1 LLSTVCSRFWVSKSG
16 FLRRDTKSDPGH
28 SYFEENKIAYIPT
41 NTNARL
47 VGLCTGLIT
56 ATAVASANSLTALL
70 PLAIESIRIAFRTG
84 AHVGRTAQQLECQA
98 GRQSWSSIVN
108 ADEKTAQAAL
118 DKFQN
123 ENIISPS
130 NRLWISASSASSVT
144 ISGPPSVLKRFFN
157 SSDAFARHVD
167 VTIFAP
173 YHASHLHT
181 DADIE
186 KILRPQSRTIFGAAK
201 TYYPVCSSVTGK
213 PLEGESALAVLE
225 TALQE
230 ILLEPLRWDRV
241 LKYCS
246 SAKAKEAQV
255 FAVGP
260 TNLASS
266 VVSALKASVS
276 QVTLEDSNTW
286 ISRPVPGS
294 VLKKD
299 ARIAIVGMAGRFPD
313 AASHELFWDLL
324 EKGLDVHRPVP
335 ADRYPVES
343 HTDPTS
349 KKKNTSHTPFG
360 NFIENPGLFDARFF
374 NMSPREA
381 AQTDPMQ
388 RLMLV
393 TAYEAME
400 MGGIV
405 PGRTPSTKH
414 DRIGTFYGQTSDDWR
429 EINAAQDIDTYFISG
444 GVRAFGPGRL
454 NYFFKWSGPSFSV
467 DTACSSSFAAL
478 NIAITALRAGECDT
492 AFSGG
497 ANVLTNPDIFS
508 GLSRGHFLSKTGSCK
523 TFDNEA
529 DGYCRGDGVASII
542 LKRYDDAIADK
553 DPILGIILGT
563 GTNHSAEAVSITH
576 PCAENQ
582 AFLFDK
588 VLKEAAVDA
597 RDVNYVEMHGTGTQA
612 GDGIEMESVS
622 SVFAPRERKRR
633 PDQPLFLGAVKSNIG
648 HGEAVSG
655 VSALVKVLMMLQK
668 SAIPPHTG
676 IKNVMNKNFPKDLAE
691 RGVNIAFKKTPFLRP
706 KGGKRIVFINN
717 FSAAGGNTALLLEDG
732 PEKAPKTTPDLRS
745 TQVVAVSA
753 KSLAAFKK
761 TLQRLQNYVDAN
773 EIDLADL
780 AYTTTAR
787 RSHYNYRAAFPVSS
801 TSQLSSALKAI
812 QSETHNPIPLV
823 APQMAFAYTGQGSQ
837 YTAMGKKLFET
848 SKQFRN
854 DVTEFNEIA
863 QRQGLPS
870 FMALVDGSVE
880 VQNLPPTVVQLGMC
894 CIQMALTRLW
904 ATWGI
909 KPSVVIGH
917 SLGEYAALEAA
928 GVLSV
933 SDTIYLVGKR
943 AALLEEMCTAGT
955 HAMLAVRSPLAALQD
970 VVANSQGKIEV
981 ACINGLADTVLSGT
995 MADID
1000 AVAEKLAG
1008 QGQKCTKL
1016 KLPFAFHSSQVD
1028 AILPTF
1034 EKLAAAVTYHAPKVP
1049 VISPL
1054 LSDIIGEG
1062 GVIDGVYLSRHCR
1075 KTVDYVGG
1083 LSSAMARGTISNTS
1097 VWVEVGGHPLCASM
1111 IKSTLAA
1118 PTLAT
1123 MRRDEDPWKVISTSM
1138 SALYTAGLQLNWTAF
1153 HQESDGLSV
1162 LNIPT
1167 YGFDEKV
1174 YWLQY
1179 TGDWTL
1185 TKNTP
1190 AVAPAKAI
1198 AEAPKPK
1205 TQLTSSVQY
1214 ILSEKVDGKK
1224 ATVVAETDIGD
1235 PHIHKVIS
1243 GHLINGGGLCPS
1255 SLYADMAY
1263 TIIEYAY
1270 KLLKPDGKP
1279 DLNLG
1284 EMVVPAPL
1292 ILKNIHA
1299 PEQQLV
1305 QIETTVDLT
1314 FSRATFSVSTTN
1326 GGKKTIQCQCVVNIE
1341 DSKQWDEQWHRTAF
1355 MVQDRIKMLKQK
1367 EENGEADKMGR
1378 PMAYKLFKA
1387 LVDYGEKFQGMKT
1400 VTLDGEEFEATATI
1414 KFNAG
1419 PQDGTFNQSP
1429 YYIDS
1434 VAHISGFI
1442 VNSQCDPNKECFISH
1457 GWQSMRIAEK
1467 LDPAKTYRS
1476 YVKMQ
1481 PVAGSK
1487 GVVAGDV
1494 YVFNS
1499 ENKVIGLVGG
1509 LKFQRLPRAI
1519 LNTFMKQPGKAA
1531 APAKTTA
1538 PAPAISKTVP
1548 AKSPVKKPTAIE
1560 IPKAKPPKKAAAP
1573 KAPKAPKVKA
1583 PAASNMVTKCFDIIA
1598 QEIDCDQSEL
1608 NDGVQWADLGVDSL
1622 LSLTISGRLREDLDL
1637 EIEST
1642 LFTEFASVGALKK
1655 HLASTTSSGPS
1666 ETNSSES
1673 GSESDEELE
1682 SGITTPDSE
1691 EFDLKPQTQ
1700 EVPRTAVKPAQSVP
1714 ATQSDDGDLIA
1725 IIRQTIAEEM
1735 EIDIEEITESTD
1747 LSTLGMDS
1755 LMSLT
1760 ILGALREKCDI
1771 ELESTI
1777 LADNPSLGHLRKALN
1792 LTKPEL
1798 PPPQAQTSTVRET
1811 VPVVKEL
1818 PPVDI
1823 VAQMPPASS
1832 VLLQGNPKT
1841 ASRNLFLFPDG
1852 SGSATSYVSIPAIDS
1867 KNLAVYG
1874 LNCPFMKDPT
1884 SYTCGIV
1891 GVSKLYLEEV
1901 MRRQPI
1907 GPYTIGGWSAG
1918 GVVAYEVTRQLAELA
1933 KTNPGKNWYVER
1945 LILIDAPCPIALEP
1959 LPSRLHHFF
1968 DEIGLLGTGT
1978 GKTPSWLL
1986 PHFEYSIK
1994 ALQEYEPILM
2004 KDKPFKAPSTLLIWA
2019 RDGVCKNPDDP
2030 RPPPQDDDPKSMKWL
2045 LENRTDF
2052 GTNGWER
2059 LLGEEN
2065 CAMVSIDGN
2074 HFSMMK
2080 PPVVSRLTPIVQ
2092 FELDANNITG

>member
-1 LLSTVCSRFWVSKSG
+1 
-16 FLRRDTKSDPGH
+16 
-28 SYFEENKIAYIPT
+28 
-41 NTNARL
+41 
-47 VGLCTGLIT
+47 
-56 ATAVASANSLTALL
+56 LTALL

-84 AHVGRTAQQLECQA
+84 AHVGKTAQQLEAQF
-98 GRQSWSSIVN
+98 GRQSWSSLVN

-118 DKFQN
+118 DKFQK

-130 NRLWISASSASSVT
+130 NRLWISAASASSVT
-144 ISGPPSVLKRFFN
+144 ISGPPSVLKRFFK

-167 VTIFAP
+167 VSIFAP

-181 DADIE
+181 ADNIE

-201 TYYPVCSSVTGK
+201 PYYPVCSSVTGK
-213 PLEGESALAVLE
+213 PIEGESTLAILE

-246 SAKAKEAQV
+246 STKAKEAQV

-266 VVSALKASVS
+266 VVSALKATIAT
-276 QVTLEDSNTW
+276 VTLEDSTAW

-294 VLKKD
+294 TLKKD
-299 ARIAIVGMAGRFPD
+299 ARIAIVGMSGRFPD

-335 ADRYPVES
+335 ADRYPVDS

-478 NIAITALRAGECDT
+478 NVAITSLRAGECDT

-542 LKRYDDAIADK
+542 LKRYEDAIADK
-553 DPILGIILGT
+553 DPILGVILGT

-588 VLKEAAVDA
+588 VCKEAAVDP
-597 RDVNYVEMHGTGTQA
+597 RDINYVEMHGTGTQA

-633 PDQPLFLGAVKSNIG
+633 PDQPLYLGAVKSNIG

-655 VSALVKVLMMLQK
+655 VSALIKVLMMLQK

-706 KGGKRIVFINN
+706 KGGKRTVFINN
-717 FSAAGGNTALLLEDG
+717 FSAAGGNTALLLEDP
-732 PEKAPKTTPDLRS
+732 PEKTPKTTPDLRS
-745 TQVVAVSA
+745 TQVVVASA

-761 TLQRLQNYVDAN
+761 NLQRLQHYVDTN
-773 EIDLADL
+773 EVDLADL

-787 RSHYNYRAAFPVSS
+787 RAHFNYRASFPVSS

-837 YTAMGKKLFET
+837 YTSMGRKLFET
-848 SKQFRN
+848 SKQFH
-854 DVTEFNEIA
+854 DDLTEFNEIA
-863 QRQGLPS
+863 QQQGLPS
-870 FMALVDGSVE
+870 FMALVDGSAE

-955 HAMLAVRSPLAALQD
+955 HAMLAVRSPLAALQE

-995 MADID
+995 MPDID
-1000 AVAEKLAG
+1000 AVADKLAG

-1028 AILPTF
+1028 AILPAF
-1034 EKLAAAVTYHAPKVP
+1034 ERLATAVTYHAPKVP

-1054 LSDIIGEG
+1054 LSDIINEG

-1138 SALYTAGLQLNWTAF
+1138 SALYTAGVQLNWTAF
-1153 HQESDGLSV
+1153 HKESETLSV

-1190 AVAPAKAI
+1190 AAAPAKAI
-1198 AEAPKPK
+1198 AEAPKPRS
-1205 TQLTSSVQY
+1205 QLTSSVQY
-1214 ILSEKVDGKK
+1214 ILSEKIDGKK

-1235 PHIHKVIS
+1235 PHIHKVIA

-1263 TIIEYAY
+1263 TIIEHAY

-1299 PEQQLV
+1299 PEEQLV

-1326 GGKKTIQCQCVVNIE
+1326 NGKKTVQCHCIVNIE
-1341 DSKQWDEQWHRTAF
+1341 DGKQWDEQWQRTAF
-1355 MVQDRIKMLKQK
+1355 MVRDRIKMLKQK
-1367 EENGEADKMGR
+1367 EENGDADKMGR

-1400 VTLDGEEFEATATI
+1400 VTLDGDEFEATALI

-1419 PQDGTFNQSP
+1419 PGDGTFNQSP

-1442 VNSQCDPNKECFISH
+1442 VNSQCDGNKECFISH

-1481 PVAGSK
+1481 PVIGSK

-1494 YVFNS
+1494 YVFNT
-1499 ENKVIGLVGG
+1499 EDKVIGVVGG
-1509 LKFQRLPRAI
+1509 LKFQRLPRAV

-1531 APAKTTA
+1531 APTKAAASA
-1538 PAPAISKTVP
+1538 PAPAPVTSRP
-1548 AKSPVKKPTAIE
+1548 APAAKSPVKKAATIE
-1560 IPKAKPPKKAAAP
+1560 VPKTKPAKKAAAP
-1573 KAPKAPKVKA
+1573 KPPKAPKVKA
-1583 PAASNMVTKCFDIIA
+1583 PASNMVTKCFDIIA

-1642 LFTEFASVGALKK
+1642 LFTEYASVGALKK
-1655 HLASTTSSGPS
+1655 HLAATTSSGPS

-1673 GSESDEELE
+1673 GSESDDEPE

-1691 EFDLKPQTQ
+1691 QFDVKAQ
-1700 EVPRTAVKPAQSVP
+1700 EVSKAAVEAAQSMP

-1760 ILGALREKCDI
+1760 ILGSLREKCDI

-1777 LADNPSLGHLRKALN
+1777 LADNPSLGHLRKALG

-1798 PPPQAQTSTVRET
+1798 PPPQAQTSTVREP
-1811 VPVVKEL
+1811 VKVVKEL
-1818 PPVDI
+1818 PPVDT

-1978 GKTPSWLL
+1978 GKTPTWLL

-1994 ALQEYEPILM
+1994 ALQDYEPVLM
-2004 KDKPFKAPSTLLIWA
+2004 KDKPFQAPPTLLIWA

-2080 PPVVSRLTPIVQ
+2080 PPVVSCPASLLAIEQNANIYHRLMVSATSSVT
-2092 FELDANNITG
+2092 A

>member
-1 LLSTVCSRFWVSKSG
+1 M
-16 FLRRDTKSDPGH
+16 
-28 SYFEENKIAYIPT
+28 
-41 NTNARL
+41 
-47 VGLCTGLIT
+47 
-56 ATAVASANSLTALL
+56 
-70 PLAIESIRIAFRTG
+70 
-84 AHVGRTAQQLECQA
+84 
-98 GRQSWSSIVN
+98 
-108 ADEKTAQAAL
+108 
-118 DKFQN
+118 
-123 ENIISPS
+123 
-130 NRLWISASSASSVT
+130 
-144 ISGPPSVLKRFFN
+144 
-157 SSDAFARHVD
+157 
-167 VTIFAP
+167 
-173 YHASHLHT
+173 
-181 DADIE
+181 
-186 KILRPQSRTIFGAAK
+186 
-201 TYYPVCSSVTGK
+201 TGK
-213 PLEGESALAVLE
+213 PIEGESAFAVLE
-225 TALQE
+225 TALRE

-246 SAKAKEAQV
+246 SGKAKEAQV
-255 FAVGP
+255 IAVGP

-266 VVSALKASVS
+266 VVSALKASVA

-286 ISRPVPGS
+286 ISRPVSGS
-294 VLKKD
+294 TLKKD
-299 ARIAIVGMAGRFPD
+299 ARIAIVGMSGRFPD

-335 ADRYPVES
+335 ADRFPVDS

-388 RLMLV
+388 RLLLV

-478 NIAITALRAGECDT
+478 NIAITSLRAGECDT
-492 AFSGG
+492 AFTGG

-529 DGYCRGDGVASII
+529 DGYCRGDGVASVI
-542 LKRYDDAIADK
+542 LKRYDDAVADK
-553 DPILGIILGT
+553 DPILGVILGT

-588 VLKEAAVDA
+588 VCKEAAVDP
-597 RDVNYVEMHGTGTQA
+597 RDINYVEMHGTGTQA

-633 PDQPLFLGAVKSNIG
+633 PDQPLYLGAVKSNIG

-655 VSALVKVLMMLQK
+655 VSALIKVLMMLQK

-691 RGVNIAFKKTPFLRP
+691 RGVNIAFKKTPLLRP
-706 KGGKRIVFINN
+706 KGGKRTVFINN
-717 FSAAGGNTALLLEDG
+717 FSAAGGNTALLLEDA
-732 PEKAPKTTPDLRS
+732 PEKAPKTTPDLRP
-745 TQVVAVSA
+745 TQVVVVSA

-761 TLQRLQNYVDAN
+761 TLQNLQNYVDGN
-773 EIDLADL
+773 EVDLADL

-854 DVTEFNEIA
+854 DVIEFNAIA

-870 FMALVDGSVE
+870 FMVLVDGSVE

-1028 AILPTF
+1028 AILPAF
-1034 EKLAAAVTYHAPKVP
+1034 EKLATAVTYHAPKVP

-1054 LSDIIGEG
+1054 LSDIISEG

-1083 LSSAMARGTISNTS
+1083 LSSGMARGTISNTT

-1118 PTLAT
+1118 STLAT
-1123 MRRDEDPWKVISTSM
+1123 MRRDEDPWKVISTSVG
-1138 SALYTAGLQLNWTAF
+1138 ALYIAGVQLNWTAF
-1153 HQESDGLSV
+1153 HKESADLSV

-1190 AVAPAKAI
+1190 AVTAPPKPV
-1198 AEAPKPK
+1198 AEASKPRE
-1205 TQLTSSVQY
+1205 QFTSSVQH

-1235 PHIHKVIS
+1235 PYIHKVVA

-1263 TIIEYAY
+1263 AIIEYAY
-1270 KLLKPDGKP
+1270 KLLKPEGKP
-1279 DLNLG
+1279 DLNIG

-1292 ILKNIHA
+1292 ILKDIHT
-1299 PEQQLV
+1299 PQQQLV
-1305 QIETTVDLT
+1305 QIETTVDLAL
-1314 FSRATFSVSTTN
+1314 SRATFSVTTTN
-1326 GGKKTIQCQCVVNIE
+1326 NGKKTVQCHCVVNIE
-1341 DSKQWDEQWHRTAF
+1341 DSKQWDEQWQRVAF
-1355 MVQDRIKMLKQK
+1355 MVQDRMKMLKQK
-1367 EENGEADKMGR
+1367 EENGDADKMGR

-1400 VTLDGEEFEATATI
+1400 VTLDGGEFEATATI

-1419 PQDGTFNQSP
+1419 PADGKFNQSP

-1434 VAHISGFI
+1434 CAHISGFI

-1457 GWQSMRIAEK
+1457 GWQSLRFSEK
-1467 LDPAKTYRS
+1467 LDPAKTYKS

-1481 PVAGSK
+1481 PVSGSK

-1499 ENKVIGLVGG
+1499 EDKVIGVVGG
-1509 LKFQRLPRAI
+1509 LKFQRLPRTV
-1519 LNTFMKQPGKAA
+1519 LSTFMKQPGKGAA
-1531 APAKTTA
+1531 TAKTSP
-1538 PAPAISKTVP
+1538 PAPTTV
-1548 AKSPVKKPTAIE
+1548 ASKPTPVAKAPVQKPAAIE
-1560 IPKAKPPKKAAAP
+1560 IPKAKPVKKATAPKPPKTP
-1573 KAPKAPKVKA
+1573 KAPKAKA

-1673 GSESDEELE
+1673 DSESGDEPE

-1691 EFDLKPQTQ
+1691 EFDIKPQAQ
-1700 EVPRTAVKPAQSVP
+1700 EVTRAAVEVAQSVP

-1760 ILGALREKCDI
+1760 ILGSLREKCDI

-1798 PPPQAQTSTVRET
+1798 PPPQAQTSTVRQT
-1811 VPVVKEL
+1811 APVVKEL
-1818 PPVDI
+1818 PPVDT
-1823 VAQMPPASS
+1823 VVQMPPASS

-1867 KNLAVYG
+1867 KNLAIYG

-2004 KDKPFKAPSTLLIWA
+2004 KDKPFQAPPALLIWA
-2019 RDGVCKNPDDP
+2019 RDGVCKKPDDP

-2052 GTNGWER
+2052 GTNGWEK

-2080 PPVVSRLTPIVQ
+2080 PPVVSCLDRMLRL
-2092 FELDANNITG
+2092 ELDANKYHRLTALATSSGTV